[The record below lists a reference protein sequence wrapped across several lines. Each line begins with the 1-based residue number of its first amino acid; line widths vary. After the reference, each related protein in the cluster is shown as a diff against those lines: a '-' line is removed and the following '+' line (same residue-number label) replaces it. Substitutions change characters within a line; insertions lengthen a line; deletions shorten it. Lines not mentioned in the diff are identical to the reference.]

1 MGIFDAISN
10 IAEMAVDPIIALATG
25 GPSAAVATVA
35 RPPER
40 TQTFENSRRSQ
51 IMYQQ
56 DPGLSQGFSGM
67 TPSRASSGSSS
78 FFGSLG
84 QTIGGFG
91 RDVGGFVQDIAPALN
106 LFGIGGQP
114 QRTNAGTAISVDVG
128 RPQETA
134 QSGEILG
141 ANLGLAP
148 ALFQG
153 ARSFLRT
160 PGGQTALGFGAG
172 ALGAAL
178 SGGADGKPRIT
189 RRMKSD
195 VRRIYNMSM
204 GNPDITAQIL
214 NQMGTYPRIT
224 FDAATVF
231 FILTKRF
238 RNDGPVVTK
247 AAVRKTKTTLRRMKG
262 VVDMYNSVCKPTAT
276 RRRAAPSRAKAVQLI
291 SNK

>member
-1 MGIFDAISN
+1 MGFLDSISTVLERVVPTAIGF
-10 IAEMAVDPIIALATG
+10 ATG
-25 GPSAAVATVA
+25 GPVGAATSFVGV
-35 RPPER
+35 ER
-40 TQTFENSRRSQ
+40 AKREQKNLERAEF
-51 IMYQQ
+51 MYQQ

-67 TPSRASSGSSS
+67 SPSTASAGSGS
-78 FFGSLG
+78 FFGNLG

-91 RDVGGFVQDIAPALN
+91 RDVGGFVSDIAPALN

-128 RPQETA
+128 RPEESA
-134 QSGEILG
+134 MSGEILG
-141 ANLGLAP
+141 ANLGLGSNLIQA
-148 ALFQG
+148 ATRF
-153 ARSFLRT
+153 ARS
-160 PGGQTALGFGAG
+160 PAGGSAIGFGAG

-178 SGGADGKPRIT
+178 SGGANGAPRIT

-214 NQMGTYPRIT
+214 NQMGTYPKIN

-247 AAVRKTKTTLRRMKG
+247 AAVRKTKSTLRRMKG
-262 VVDMYNSVCKPTAT
+262 VVDMYNSVCKPTT
-276 RRRAAPSRAKAVQLI
+276 RRAPARRAAPKAVQLI
-291 SNK
+291 KN